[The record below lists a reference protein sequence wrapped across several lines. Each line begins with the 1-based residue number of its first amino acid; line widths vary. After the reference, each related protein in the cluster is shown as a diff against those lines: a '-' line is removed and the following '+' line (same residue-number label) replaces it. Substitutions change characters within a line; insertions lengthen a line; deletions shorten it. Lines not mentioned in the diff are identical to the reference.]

1 MELGRRLTRN
11 LAIQDLCCLAYHIHM
26 IVRVALAPNRTL
38 AQAALPQ
45 LFLMLGAAALTILL
59 TRGEILPAGR
69 LRGLVYRFG
78 LLLST
83 ILSYV
88 PLRYALPA
96 LGNPLLDPQL
106 LAIDVWLFHDTPA
119 RWLERFVT
127 PQTVEWFAF
136 FYYSYFTLVFGH
148 MFGSALFD
156 RYDRGRRAAE
166 LLFAALT
173 ICCLGQTLYT
183 LVPGAGPYAVIAFGK
198 PLSGGFFYQLVWT
211 AVSSAGALLDIF
223 PSLHTAYPTLITL
236 HAWRYRHTLPY
247 RYSLAPTAFFA
258 VNIVIATL
266 FLRWHYAID
275 VVFGVALAA
284 TAQQLG
290 ILVANREHEALRDDR
305 QPVWEP
311 LWQRPQ
317 AVGN

>member
-1 MELGRRLTRN
+1 MELGRRLSRN
-11 LAIQDLCCLAYHIHM
+11 LAIQDVCCLAYHIVM
-26 IVRVALAPNRTL
+26 IVRVALAPNRAL
-38 AQAALPQ
+38 ARAALPQ
-45 LFLMLGAAALTILL
+45 LALLLLAAALTILL
-59 TRGEILPAGR
+59 VRGELLPPGR

-96 LGNPLLDPQL
+96 LGNRLLDPEL
-106 LAIDVWLFHDTPA
+106 MAIDVRLFADTPA
-119 RWLERFVT
+119 RQLERFVS
-127 PQTVEWFAF
+127 PHSVEWFAF
-136 FYYSYFTLVFGH
+136 FYYSYFTLVFLH

-166 LLFAALT
+166 VLFAALI

-183 LVPGAGPYAVIAFGK
+183 LVPGAGPYAAVAFAR
-198 PLSGGFFYQLVWT
+198 PLVGGFFYQLVWN

-223 PSLHTAYPTLITL
+223 PSLHTAYPTMITL
-236 HAWRYRHTLPY
+236 HALRHRATLPY
-247 RYSLAPTAFFA
+247 RYTVWPTAFFA
-258 VNIVIATL
+258 GNIVIATL

-275 VVFGVALAA
+275 VVVGVGLAVL
-284 TAQQLG
+284 AQQLA
-290 ILVANREHEALRDDR
+290 IVVADREHDDLRGNR

-311 LWQRPQ
+311 LRWRRQTTS
-317 AVGN
+317 